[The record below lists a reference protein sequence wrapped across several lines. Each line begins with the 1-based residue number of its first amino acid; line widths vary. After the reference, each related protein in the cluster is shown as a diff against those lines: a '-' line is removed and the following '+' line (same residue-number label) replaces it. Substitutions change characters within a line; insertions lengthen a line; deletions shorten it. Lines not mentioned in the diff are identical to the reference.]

1 MPPKLPKPMTGSSS
15 SANKVQKPKEAES
28 KPSEML
34 LGGLRVG
41 RDGITFSNPD
51 DSAALPGNM
60 AHIDDLVFVRE
71 LGKGASGTVGLYK
84 HKTGADRYA
93 VKKINIAG
101 KTSRDT
107 ATCAAEIRNVFAMP
121 SPNAVRLFNAF
132 VRDGQLLL
140 IMEYMDGGNLEEL
153 LLKQPVLGEAACSY
167 VSCQM
172 LSALQSMHRKNAVVD
187 HSSQRKTVHR
197 DIKPANVMLSRDAHI
212 KLADFGV
219 AGSADSIGL
228 ASFVGTATY
237 MSPERIKGQRYGTA
251 SDIWSLG
258 IVVAQMLLGRY
269 PFKSVSGGFMA
280 LLKEVTSTQRLN
292 LGPEFSVEAQ
302 DFIDQCLKQDSDTRS
317 SAADL
322 LEHPWIRKHNGSD
335 QNRADPTLP
344 SSPTNHSGQ
353 LAFRDIMSAV
363 GIARERSMN
372 MSSLSQ
378 PSTPAVAAQGA
389 PQTPLVPVRGNGD
402 HLASAVAPAAAAAAP
417 VASMTTVATTTS
429 SAADAAATPAPPSG
443 APPTML

>member
-1 MPPKLPKPMTGSSS
+1 MPPKLPKPMTGSST
-15 SANKVQKPKEAES
+15 SANKVQKPKADED
-28 KPSEML
+28 KPREMT
-34 LGGLRVG
+34 LGSLRVG
-41 RDGITFSNPD
+41 HNGITFANPE
-51 DSAALPGNM
+51 DSASLPSTM
-60 AHIDDLVFVRE
+60 VSLDDLVFVRE

-84 HKTGADRYA
+84 HKGSSDRYA

-107 ATCAAEIRNVFAMP
+107 ATCAAEIRNVFAAP

-132 VRDGQLLL
+132 VREGQLLL

-153 LLKQPVLGEAACSY
+153 LLKQPVLSEPACSY
-167 VSCQM
+167 VACQM
-172 LSALQSMHRKNAVVD
+172 LSALASMHRKNAVVD
-187 HSSQRKTVHR
+187 HANQRKTVHR

-280 LLKEVTSTQRLN
+280 LLKEVTSTQRLM
-292 LGPEFSVEAQ
+292 LGADFSAEAQ
-302 DFIDQCLKQDSDTRS
+302 DFIDQCLRQDSATRA

-322 LEHPWIRKHNGSD
+322 LEHPWIRKYNGTD
-335 QNRADPTLP
+335 QHPDDDDEPAT
-344 SSPTNHSGQ
+344 PTNHTGQ
-353 LAFRDIMSAV
+353 SSFRDVMSTV
-363 GIARERSMN
+363 GIAREKSM
-372 MSSLSQ
+372 MSLST
-378 PSTPAVAAQGA
+378 PSTPAVAAGAA
-389 PQTPLVPVRGNGD
+389 PQTPLVPQTKPTGAGG
-402 HLASAVAPAAAAAAP
+402 LTQASPAPMAA
-417 VASMTTVATTTS
+417 TS
-429 SAADAAATPAPPSG
+429 SAAPKS
-443 APPTML
+443 